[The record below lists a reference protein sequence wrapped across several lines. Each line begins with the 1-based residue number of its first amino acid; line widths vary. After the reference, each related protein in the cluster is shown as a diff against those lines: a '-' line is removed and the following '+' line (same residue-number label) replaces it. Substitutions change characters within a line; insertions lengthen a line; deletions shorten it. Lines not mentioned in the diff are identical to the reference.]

1 LTIIHSIEDFLK
13 EQRNRLPNISEKD
26 FSQAKNALLS
36 ELKMTSKNLSDNA
49 INEWHQIAK
58 PDPDF
63 LTREEWINNVEKIQR
78 EDFIAF
84 INRKLQSTD
93 T

>member
-1 LTIIHSIEDFLK
+1 
-13 EQRNRLPNISEKD
+13 
-26 FSQAKNALLS
+26 
-36 ELKMTSKNLSDNA
+36 
-49 INEWHQIAK
+49 
-58 PDPDF
+58 DF

-93 T
+93 TTKIIIHNKAFPKELIEQQDWRETSPNSPNL